1 MARSTS
7 VPSIHHRHH
16 PSPTS
21 IISTIVTSA
30 APRPRPD
37 ALGALLVRGVS
48 LPRAGEGLSA
58 KSPGSLP
65 RNYNKSR
72 NNYPRRDALCTA
84 WELAGCVVSAALNAE
99 NSTFCFMSSAWRDHP
114 YLIAPPAPRLVR
126 ASHSLFTLLY
136 FPPSHFTPLKCC

>member
-37 ALGALLVRGVS
+37 ALAALLVRGVS

-72 NNYPRRDALCTA
+72 NNYPRRDALCTVPPGSWPGA
-84 WELAGCVVSAALNAE
+84 W
-99 NSTFCFMSSAWRDHP
+99 
-114 YLIAPPAPRLVR
+114 
-126 ASHSLFTLLY
+126 
-136 FPPSHFTPLKCC
+136 FPPHLMPKTALSALCHLHGETTLI